1 MCGRAMLVGLGSL
14 PPPGGSRNSGGCLYL
29 LRHLTIHNRNSSLH
43 LTAIHPLSSPPPAP
57 GSPQT
62 TTVLLQAAGDR
73 THPNVLWQLPSW
85 LDIIFSFL
93 CVVANNR
100 ISSILGQ
107 IHSPFC
113 LSTTWFLS
121 PVDEHLGY
129 FWLLLLPLAWR
140 QTRACRYLFRV
151 MASFP
156 LDIYPTE
163 GCVPTCC
170 VHSTLFSSDPLQHLL
185 SLVFFIAAILAEV
198 RCYLHVLL
206 ICNSLMNILSRTWW
220 PLLLFILKGI

>member
-1 MCGRAMLVGLGSL
+1 MGVGFLL
-14 PPPGGSRNSGGCLYL
+14 PPCGSRNSGRCLYL
-29 LRHLTIHNRNSSLH
+29 LSHLAIHNRTSCLH
-43 LTAIHPLSSPPPAP
+43 PTGIHPLSSPPPAP

-62 TTVLLQAAGDR
+62 TTLSCRRPHTPECLVD
-73 THPNVLWQLPSW
+73 LPSW
-85 LDIIFSFL
+85 LVSLDIIFSFL
-93 CVVANNR
+93 CIVANNR

-107 IHSPFC
+107 TYSSLC
-113 LSTTWFLS
+113 LSTTWSLS
-121 PVDEHLGY
+121 PIDEHLAY

-156 LDIYPTE
+156 LDIYSSE

-170 VHSTLFSSDPLQHLL
+170 VHSALFSSEPLQHLL
-185 SLVFFIAAILAEV
+185 SLVSFITAILAEV
-198 RCYLHVLL
+198 RCYLYMVL
-206 ICNSLMNILSRTWW
+206 ICSSLMNILSRTWW